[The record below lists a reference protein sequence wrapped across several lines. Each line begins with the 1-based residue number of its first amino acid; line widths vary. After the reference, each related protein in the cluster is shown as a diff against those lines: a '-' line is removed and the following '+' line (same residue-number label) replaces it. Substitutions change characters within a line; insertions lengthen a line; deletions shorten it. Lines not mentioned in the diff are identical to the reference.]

1 MARRSAALL
10 LATLATG
17 ALGACAGD
25 TNPVRDVVVGTGFG
39 ANVPQRPDF
48 VQATRPAST
57 DYMPV
62 GVAAPPRALAKKTPE
77 QVKAAEAE
85 LDGTRDAHGPRA
97 EEARRLAAT
106 PPPAPVTLN
115 ADGEAEPVPRARR

>member
-1 MARRSAALL
+1 MARRSPALL
-10 LATLATG
+10 LALVATG

-25 TNPVRDVVVGTGFG
+25 VNPVRDAFVGVGVG
-39 ANVPQRPDF
+39 ASVPQRPDF
-48 VQATRPAST
+48 VQASRPAST
-57 DYMPV
+57 AYMPV

-85 LDGTRDAHGPRA
+85 LDGTRNAHGPRA

-106 PPPAPVTLN
+106 PAPAPVKLD
-115 ADGEAEPVPRARR
+115 ADGNAVSVPRARR